1 MCYFWPPWEKKR
13 NKAVIV
19 YNAFGSSGPGCVG
32 LGNFPCLSSFLCH
45 WLVLTALAP
54 RMLCILPSAG
64 DYWPNSLL
72 RFASEG
78 ACCRNCLHCGLC
90 LLVGSLLTVTHAW
103 GEATWER
110 KRFCWLTVRR
120 YHPPWQQGH
129 GGRQPRGAGMVG
141 SYSLHLSRPDN
152 KKEKTGTPLP
162 FSFFV
167 LFSQGCNPWDNDT
180 HIHSECSPFS
190 QPFLEIPSQAHRKVC
205 PLRFLFLMCLCVAM
219 WSWVQMELLLGA
231 GNWTH
236 ILWMSEWY

>member
-1 MCYFWPPWEKKR
+1 MPVFSFVPCSAEGQWVAASIPGTTRLPAIVTSLPGWMVFIFVIFVFCNKYSKDSLHYLSTVSLYLGQVTVPVLVLYFLNVLFLTTMEKKKR

-32 LGNFPCLSSFLCH
+32 LGSFPCLSSFLCH

-103 GEATWER
+103 GEAT
-110 KRFCWLTVRR
+110 
-120 YHPPWQQGH
+120 
-129 GGRQPRGAGMVG
+129 
-141 SYSLHLSRPDN
+141 
-152 KKEKTGTPLP
+152 
-162 FSFFV
+162 
-167 LFSQGCNPWDNDT
+167 
-180 HIHSECSPFS
+180 
-190 QPFLEIPSQAHRKVC
+190 
-205 PLRFLFLMCLCVAM
+205 
-219 WSWVQMELLLGA
+219 
-231 GNWTH
+231 
-236 ILWMSEWY
+236 